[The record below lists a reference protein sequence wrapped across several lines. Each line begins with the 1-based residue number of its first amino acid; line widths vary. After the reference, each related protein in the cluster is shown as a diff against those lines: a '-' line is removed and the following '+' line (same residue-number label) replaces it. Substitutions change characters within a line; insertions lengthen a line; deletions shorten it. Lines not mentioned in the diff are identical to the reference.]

1 MRDAFRY
8 DSIRKNSS
16 LTPLRQLAEGN
27 SSRLPNDKEG
37 WQERGESNSP
47 ENSPNKVAEPFQ

>member
-16 LTPLRQLAEGN
+16 LTPLRKLAEGN
-27 SSRLPNDKEG
+27 SSRLPNDKDG
-37 WQERGESNSP
+37 WQEKGESKSP
-47 ENSPNKVAEPFQ
+47 EN